1 MTCNYCKGKLDIK
14 LMHLRREMYRVA
26 VNAAPT
32 FDIMV
37 TEQQQQQKHLPDV
50 L

>member
-1 MTCNYCKGKLDIK
+1 MKFI
-14 LMHLRREMYRVA
+14 HLRREMYRVA

-32 FDIMV
+32 FDVIMV
-37 TEQQQQQKHLPDV
+37 TEQQQTHVPAV